1 MWILVADA
9 SRARFFEGKRTFSA
23 PDEFEFGPLEL
34 IDKLS
39 NEDARARNQDLETDR
54 PGRFHDRT
62 GSGKAVGGKSGWE
75 PAEEPKTHEARAFA
89 KRLAERVGKGLHE
102 GHFDELVVAAP
113 PKFLGLYRDA
123 ASTTLEQATI
133 CEIGKDLT
141 KTSAH
146 ELCDRLPDLMT
157 ST

>member
-9 SRARFFEGKRTFSA
+9 SRARLFEGKRTFSA

-34 IDKLS
+34 IDKLG
-39 NEDARARNQDLETDR
+39 NEAARARNQELETDR

-75 PAEEPKTHEARAFA
+75 PTEEPKTHEARAFA

-102 GHFDELVVAAP
+102 GRFDELVVAAP
-113 PKFLGLYRDA
+113 PKFLGMYRDA
-123 ASTTLEQATI
+123 ASTTVEKATI
-133 CEIGKDLT
+133 CEIPKDLA
-141 KTSAH
+141 KTSPQ
-146 ELCDRLPDLMT
+146 ELCERLPELM
-157 ST
+157 S